1 MTHDQGLVNAWIGF
15 GANLGDPQKAI
26 QSALRSLVST
36 SGTSVTAVSSFYRT
50 APVGFD
56 DQPDFLNGVARIKT
70 NLDSGV
76 LLGRLLEIE
85 SEIGRI
91 RTSER
96 FGPRVIDLDLL
107 LFGDQIIDSDVLTVP
122 HPRMQLRRFVLEP
135 LAEIEGEMVFPG
147 GIILSACL
155 KDCKNQEVTR
165 EGVIDFSEPN

>member
-1 MTHDQGLVNAWIGF
+1 MTSDKGSVNAWIGL

-26 QSALRSLVST
+26 QSALRLLVSK
-36 SGTSVTAVSSFYRT
+36 SDTSVTAVSSFYRT

-56 DQPDFLNGVARIKT
+56 DQPDFLNGVARVKT
-70 NLDSGV
+70 SLGSGV
-76 LLGRLLEIE
+76 LLERLLEIE
-85 SEIGRI
+85 AEIGRI

-107 LFGDQIIDSDVLTVP
+107 LFGDQIIDSDVLSVP

-147 GIILSACL
+147 GVTLSACL
-155 KDCKNQEVTR
+155 RDCDNQEVAR
-165 EGVIDFSEPN
+165 EGIIDFPEAN

>member
-1 MTHDQGLVNAWIGF
+1 M
-15 GANLGDPQKAI
+15 
-26 QSALRSLVST
+26 
-36 SGTSVTAVSSFYRT
+36 
-50 APVGFD
+50 
-56 DQPDFLNGVARIKT
+56 
-70 NLDSGV
+70 
-76 LLGRLLEIE
+76 EIE
-85 SEIGRI
+85 AEIGRI

>member
-1 MTHDQGLVNAWIGF
+1 MTSDKGSVNAWIGL

-26 QSALRSLVST
+26 QSALRLLVSK

-56 DQPDFLNGVARIKT
+56 DQPDFLNGVARVKT
-70 NLDSGV
+70 SLGSGV
-76 LLGRLLEIE
+76 LLERLLEIE
-85 SEIGRI
+85 AEIGRI

-107 LFGDQIIDSDVLTVP
+107 LFGDQIIDSDVLSVP

-147 GIILSACL
+147 GVTLSACL
-155 KDCKNQEVTR
+155 RDCDNQEVAR
-165 EGVIDFSEPN
+165 EGIIDFPEAN

>member
-1 MTHDQGLVNAWIGF
+1 MTSDKGSVNAWIGL

-26 QSALRSLVST
+26 QSALRLLVSK

-56 DQPDFLNGVARIKT
+56 DQPDFLNGVARVKT
-70 NLDSGV
+70 SLGSGV
-76 LLGRLLEIE
+76 LLERLLEIE
-85 SEIGRI
+85 AEIGRI

-107 LFGDQIIDSDVLTVP
+107 LFGDQIIDSDVLSVP

-147 GIILSACL
+147 GVTLSACRR
-155 KDCKNQEVTR
+155 DCDNQEVAR
-165 EGVIDFSEPN
+165 EGIIDFPEAN

>member
-1 MTHDQGLVNAWIGF
+1 MTSDKSSVNAWIGL

-26 QSALRSLVST
+26 QSALRLLVSK
-36 SGTSVTAVSSFYRT
+36 SDTSVTAVSSFYRT

-56 DQPDFLNGVARIKT
+56 DQPDFLNGVARVKT
-70 NLDSGV
+70 SLGSGV
-76 LLGRLLEIE
+76 LLERLLEIE
-85 SEIGRI
+85 AEIGRI

-107 LFGDQIIDSDVLTVP
+107 LFGDQIIDSDVLSVP

-147 GIILSACL
+147 GITLSACL
-155 KDCKNQEVTR
+155 KDCENQEVTR
-165 EGVIDFSEPN
+165 EGVIDFSEAN

>member
-1 MTHDQGLVNAWIGF
+1 MTHNQGLVNAWIGF

-85 SEIGRI
+85 AEIGRI

-147 GIILSACL
+147 GITLSACL
-155 KDCKNQEVTR
+155 KDCENQEVTR
-165 EGVIDFSEPN
+165 EGVIDFSEAN

>member
-1 MTHDQGLVNAWIGF
+1 MTSDKGSVNAWIGL

-26 QSALRSLVST
+26 QSALRLLVSK

-56 DQPDFLNGVARIKT
+56 DQPDFLNGVARVKT
-70 NLDSGV
+70 SLGSGV
-76 LLGRLLEIE
+76 LLERLLEIE
-85 SEIGRI
+85 AEIGRI

-107 LFGDQIIDSDVLTVP
+107 LFGDQIIDSDVLSVP
-122 HPRMQLRRFVLEP
+122 HPRMQLRRFVPEP

-147 GIILSACL
+147 GVTLSACL
-155 KDCKNQEVTR
+155 RDCDNQEVAR
-165 EGVIDFSEPN
+165 EGIIDFPEAN

>member
-1 MTHDQGLVNAWIGF
+1 MTHNQGLVNAWIGF

-96 FGPRVIDLDLL
+96 FGPRAV
-107 LFGDQIIDSDVLTVP
+107 SYTHLTLP
-122 HPRMQLRRFVLEP
+122 TK
-135 LAEIEGEMVFPG
+135 A
-147 GIILSACL
+147 
-155 KDCKNQEVTR
+155 
-165 EGVIDFSEPN
+165 

>member
-1 MTHDQGLVNAWIGF
+1 MTSDKSSVNAWIGL

-26 QSALRSLVST
+26 QSALRLLVSK
-36 SGTSVTAVSSFYRT
+36 SDTSVTAVSSFYRT

-56 DQPDFLNGVARIKT
+56 DQPDFLNGVARVKT
-70 NLDSGV
+70 SLGSGV
-76 LLGRLLEIE
+76 LLERLLEIE
-85 SEIGRI
+85 AEIGRI

-107 LFGDQIIDSDVLTVP
+107 LFGDQIIDSDVLSVP

-147 GIILSACL
+147 GVTLSACL
-155 KDCKNQEVTR
+155 RDCDNQEVAR
-165 EGVIDFSEPN
+165 EGIIDFPEAN